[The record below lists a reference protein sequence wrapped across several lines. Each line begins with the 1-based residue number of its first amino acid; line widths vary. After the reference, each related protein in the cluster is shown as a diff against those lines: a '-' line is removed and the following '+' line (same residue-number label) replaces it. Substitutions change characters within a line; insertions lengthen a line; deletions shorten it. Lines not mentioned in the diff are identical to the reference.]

1 MPRFNVELDG
11 KWACYSGISDEF
23 ITPFMTLEEFEKWR
37 DEEYGRQKI
46 ALKETNRMTF
56 SEAVW
61 NMCFYRD
68 DDGIGE
74 NLKYALGLTEES
86 EENE

>member
-37 DEEYGRQKI
+37 DKEYGKQKI
-46 ALKETNRMTF
+46 ALKEANRMTF

-61 NMCFYRD
+61 RMCVYRNND
-68 DDGIGE
+68 DIGE
-74 NLKYALGLTEES
+74 NLKYALGVEE
-86 EENE
+86 EE

>member
-1 MPRFNVELDG
+1 MAMPRFNVELGG

-37 DEEYGRQKI
+37 DKEYGKQKI
-46 ALKETNRMTF
+46 ALKEANRMTF

-61 NMCFYRD
+61 NMCVYRD
-68 DDGIGE
+68 NDDIGE
-74 NLKYALGLTEES
+74 NLKYALGIEVEE
-86 EENE
+86 

>member
-37 DEEYGRQKI
+37 DKEYGKQKI
-46 ALKETNRMTF
+46 ALKEANKMTF
-56 SEAVW
+56 SKSVW
-61 NMCFYRD
+61 NMCVYRD
-68 DDGIGE
+68 NDDIGK
-74 NLKYALGLTEES
+74 NLKYALGITEES
-86 EENE
+86 EEGE

>member
-37 DEEYGRQKI
+37 DKEYG
-46 ALKETNRMTF
+46 KESKKAHWKKQTELLSRKQFGKCVFIETMMT
-56 SEAVW
+56 
-61 NMCFYRD
+61 
-68 DDGIGE
+68 
-74 NLKYALGLTEES
+74 
-86 EENE
+86 